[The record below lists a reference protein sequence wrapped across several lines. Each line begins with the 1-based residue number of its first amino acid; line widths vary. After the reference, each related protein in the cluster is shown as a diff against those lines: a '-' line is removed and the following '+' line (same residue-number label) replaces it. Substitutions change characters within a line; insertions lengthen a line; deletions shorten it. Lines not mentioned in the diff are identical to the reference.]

1 MPFLDQGV
9 EVTEPVSL
17 ILYVSTRRY
26 VSRS

>member
-17 ILYVSTRRY
+17 ILYVSTRY